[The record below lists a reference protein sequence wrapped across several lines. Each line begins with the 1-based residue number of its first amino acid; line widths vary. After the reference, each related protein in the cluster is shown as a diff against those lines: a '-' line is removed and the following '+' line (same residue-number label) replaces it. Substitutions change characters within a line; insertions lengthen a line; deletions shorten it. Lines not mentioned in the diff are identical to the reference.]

1 MRQKFPDGS
10 GGPFQ
15 VPGVGVVIGGEPFDY
30 PELISA
36 CVPVEDGEGDA
47 EQDADSTAEPS
58 PPGEPQEEVGA
69 TEAPS
74 EPQSKPRAK
83 GTRP

>member
-10 GGPFQ
+10 GGPFE
-15 VPGVGVVIGGEPFDY
+15 VPGVGRVIGGEPFDY

-47 EQDADSTAEPS
+47 PQAAGSTAEPGADES
-58 PPGEPQEEVGA
+58 KGGEGEGA
-69 TEAPS
+69 DSRTEA
-74 EPQSKPRAK
+74 QGRPRAK